1 MSVTT
6 SWPPSLSRPCNTVSS
21 MRKAQATISPLSCFT
36 SSIVPATVP
45 PVARRSSTMSTFAP
59 GGNASLC
66 ISSVAD
72 PYSRSYS
79 TETTSAGSLPSFRT
93 GTKPAPSLYAM
104 GAPKMKPRDSMPT
117 TTSTFRLPIFSMRP
131 SIDPRK
137 LSASLSIVVMSLKR
151 IPGLGKSGTSRM
163 RAARSFV
170 VAMRGSLEHPLATRV
185 HVIAREEAFHVA
197 AFVVDDDDGDRG
209 VRLRRRVKLRE
220 DAEVVRGEDARHTAV
235 ANDEH
240 RAAGILAMEPPHRAK
255 SALEHAFERLA
266 AGPRD
271 EAIIAPVRQPAYL
284 VEPLAGA
291 LADVDLDELAHDV
304 DRQFATARD
313 DERRVQRTRERRRD
327 DAVERDVLER
337 VRERHRLLPAA
348 FGERTIGA
356 AREATIAIRFALA
369 VADEIEG
376 GRPHQTP
383 RSVPASAQPLTRVTR
398 SCFTSRFHG

>member
-1 MSVTT
+1 
-6 SWPPSLSRPCNTVSS
+6 
-21 MRKAQATISPLSCFT
+21 MRKAQATISPFSCFT
-36 SSIVPATVP
+36 SSMVPATVP
-45 PVARRSSTMSTFAP
+45 PVASKSSTMSTFAP
-59 GGNASLC
+59 GANASLC

-79 TETTSAGSLPSFRT
+79 TATTSAGSLPSLRT

-117 TTSTFRLPIFSMRP
+117 TTFRLPIFSMRP

-209 VRLRRRVKLRE
+209 VRLRRRVELRE

-240 RAAGILAMEPPHRAK
+240 RAA
-255 SALEHAFERLA
+255 
-266 AGPRD
+266 
-271 EAIIAPVRQPAYL
+271 
-284 VEPLAGA
+284 
-291 LADVDLDELAHDV
+291 
-304 DRQFATARD
+304 
-313 DERRVQRTRERRRD
+313 
-327 DAVERDVLER
+327 
-337 VRERHRLLPAA
+337 
-348 FGERTIGA
+348 
-356 AREATIAIRFALA
+356 
-369 VADEIEG
+369 
-376 GRPHQTP
+376 
-383 RSVPASAQPLTRVTR
+383 
-398 SCFTSRFHG
+398 